1 MTAQEFWRHLK
12 DAGGYSSPE
21 RRSRF
26 LPTARYYAGGIGVV
40 IRARLRVLLSRYDR
54 RAFEQSSFQSMRLI
68 EKCGGRIEISGMEH
82 VAAIEGPVVFVSNH
96 MSMLETFVLPGL
108 ILPFKPVT
116 FVIKQDLL
124 RYPLFG
130 PVLSIL
136 QVIAVTRRNPR
147 EDFREVLDKGVACLR
162 SGVSV
167 VVFPQSTR
175 SVDFRPAFFN
185 TLGVKLAAKADVPVI
200 PVALRTDLQ
209 SNGRMLKDFGPIHP
223 ERTVHFCFGPA
234 LRIEGHGKAQHEQV
248 VQFISGRMQAWGV
261 RVREA
266 EGEPAADPPV

>member
-1 MTAQEFWRHLK
+1 MTAQEFWGRLK
-12 DAGGYSSPE
+12 EAGGYSSPD
-21 RRSRF
+21 RRACRF
-26 LPTARYYAGGIGVV
+26 PTTRYYAGGLGVV

-54 RAFEQSSFQSMRLI
+54 EAFAQSAFRSMCLI
-68 EKCGGRIEISGMEH
+68 EACGGRIEISGLEH
-82 VAAIEGPVVFVSNH
+82 VTAVNGPVVFVANH
-96 MSMLETFVLPGL
+96 MSVLETFVLPSL

-116 FVIKQDLL
+116 FVVKQDLI

-130 PVLSIL
+130 PVLNTL
-136 QVIAVTRRNPR
+136 QAIAVSRRNPR

-162 SGVSV
+162 SGVSM

-175 SVDFRPAFFN
+175 SVDFRPALFN
-185 TLGVKLAAKADVPVI
+185 TLGVKLAAKAGVPVI
-200 PVALRTDLQ
+200 PLALRTDFQ
-209 SNGRMLKDFGPIHP
+209 GNGRMLKDFGPIHP

-248 VQFISGRMQAWGV
+248 VQFISERMHAWGV

-266 EGEPAADPPV
+266 EGEPAGPRV